1 MADTWP
7 LPTNDGLTI
16 ACHLLISRAERWA
29 CQPVSQNVRVRKLVI
44 GVVAAVMT
52 LVVAAV
58 GADFSGAI
66 YAEYRWA
73 RSLRTANDLGFDPW
87 VGILGFPFVTQAL
100 RHRYDEVELRAGGV
114 AHPVVGQVSL
124 ESTMHAVDLRT
135 TSWLLE
141 QDAVLPVGRLESR
154 ILVDSTHVG
163 RYMGIKDLLVEAPP
177 KETNDATGGTTESGI
192 SGSKGLVFTGTPG
205 ASGFDEKVSVSV
217 DLGVTGPDRTTL
229 VATATGVLT
238 GAGTADQQVPEQ
250 QLAAVLATFSTTIP
264 GLKLPYGI
272 APTSEGVRGSD
283 VIIEGIAEG
292 VTVPLDGFR
301 QS

>member
-1 MADTWP
+1 
-7 LPTNDGLTI
+7 
-16 ACHLLISRAERWA
+16 
-29 CQPVSQNVRVRKLVI
+29 VSQNVRVRKLVI